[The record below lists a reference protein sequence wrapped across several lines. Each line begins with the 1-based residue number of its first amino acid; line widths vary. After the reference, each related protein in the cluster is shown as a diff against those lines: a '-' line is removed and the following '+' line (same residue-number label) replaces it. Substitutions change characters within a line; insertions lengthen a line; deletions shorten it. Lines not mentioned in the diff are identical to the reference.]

1 MGIEKIK
8 NSIVFLLLSV
18 VLFSCGEQPFYEKV
32 VAFDDREWKLDVKPE
47 FSFEVKDV
55 EKEYDFT
62 LSLRT
67 STDYKYSNLWVFM
80 KTITPDGTVAREP
93 FEIVIT
99 NPDGSWVGEKTGSV
113 VTTPLYFRSRKLPK
127 AGKYSFIIEQGI
139 TQSTVDE
146 VHDLTFK
153 VEENKGVEE

>member
-1 MGIEKIK
+1 MQIR
-8 NSIVFLLLSV
+8 NSLLILVLST

-32 VAFDDREWKLDVKPE
+32 VAFDDREWSLDEKP
-47 FSFEVKDV
+47 SYIVDVKDV
-55 EKEYDFT
+55 SKEYDFT

-67 STDYKYSNLWVFM
+67 STDYKYSNLWIFM

-99 NPDGSWVGEKTGSV
+99 NDDGSWVGEKSGSV

-127 AGKYSFIIEQGI
+127 AGEYTFVIEQGI
-139 TQSTVDE
+139 TESKVDE
-146 VHDLTFK
+146 VHDLTFRVDESK
-153 VEENKGVEE
+153 PEQ

>member
-1 MGIEKIK
+1 MQIR
-8 NSIVFLLLSV
+8 NSLLILVLST

-32 VAFDDREWKLDVKPE
+32 VAFDDREWSLDEKP
-47 FSFEVKDV
+47 SYTVDVKDV
-55 EKEYDFT
+55 SKEYDFT

-67 STDYKYSNLWVFM
+67 STDYKYSNLWIFM

-99 NPDGSWVGEKTGSV
+99 NDDGSWVGEKSGSV

-127 AGKYSFIIEQGI
+127 AGEYTFVIEQGI
-139 TQSTVDE
+139 TESKVDE
-146 VHDLTFK
+146 VHDLTFRVDESK
-153 VEENKGVEE
+153 PEQ

>member
-1 MGIEKIK
+1 MQIR
-8 NSIVFLLLSV
+8 NSILLVLLSV
-18 VLFSCGEQPFYEKV
+18 VLFSCGEQSFYEKV

-47 FSFEVKDV
+47 YTFEVKDV
-55 EKEYDFT
+55 SKEYDFT

-67 STDYKYSNLWVFM
+67 STDYQYSNLWIFM
-80 KTITPDGTVAREP
+80 KTITPDGTIAREP

-99 NPDGSWVGEKTGSV
+99 NDDGSWVGEKSGSV

-139 TQSTVDE
+139 TQSKVDE
-146 VHDLTFK
+146 VLDLSFM
-153 VEENKGVEE
+153 VEESKPENQ

>member
-1 MGIEKIK
+1 MQIR
-8 NSIVFLLLSV
+8 NSLFVLVLSA

-32 VAFDDREWKLDVKPE
+32 VAFDDREWKMDVKPKYT
-47 FSFEVKDV
+47 FEVKDID
-55 EKEYDFT
+55 KEYDFI

-93 FEIVIT
+93 FEIMIT
-99 NPDGSWVGEKTGSV
+99 NDDGSWIGEKSGSV

-127 AGKYSFIIEQGI
+127 AGKYTFIIEQGI
-139 TQSTVDE
+139 TQSTIDE
-146 VHDLTFK
+146 VLDLGFR
-153 VEENKGVEE
+153 VEESKKEQ